1 MEYIVTYT
9 VVYERRVH
17 ADSEDIAAEILRT
30 EYNELDIWSTDVD
43 VEQVG
48 DA

>member
-17 ADSEDIAAEILRT
+17 ADSDLIAAEILRA
-30 EYNELDIWSTDVD
+30 EHNELDLLSTYID